1 MANNTYTLIAS
12 TVIGTAT
19 NNVIFSSIPTTYT
32 DLVLKMSIRDTNAST
47 FVSGY
52 SYYPTNASITQLT
65 GNGATAASARANAAG
80 NAEAYNA
87 YPAVN
92 STSNTFGSWELYIPN
107 YATSMAHPV
116 SSFSVSENNA
126 TTAYIAATEIL
137 VSTGTITQVQFVD
150 IGGTNFVSGSSF
162 YLYGIKS
169 S

>member
-1 MANNTYTLIAS
+1 MATTYTLIS
-12 TVIGTAT
+12 KTIITTPT

-32 DLVLKMSIRDTNAST
+32 DLVLKMSIRDTNGTT
-47 FVSGY
+47 FVTGY

-65 GNGATAASARANAAG
+65 GNGATAASARASAAA

-87 YPAVN
+87 YPAAN

-126 TTAYIAATEIL
+126 TTAYIAATAIL

-150 IGGTNFVSGSSF
+150 GAGDQFATGSSF
-162 YLYGIKS
+162 YLYGIS
-169 S
+169 NA